1 MADREAL
8 YQILDYI
15 LNKATSDE
23 LGVIAEALKRRT
35 SQHRGL
41 GGIDPRGMAERMAK
55 NVKEQLGKLGDIGE
69 IARKM
74 VTDMI
79 REKEPGISD
88 RDLEVLLDTWL
99 PGTRSDARSRG
110 EPSAPDAAAAGA
122 TSADTTSPAGLA
134 PDVLVTMVS
143 QFVAGSQGT
152 LSEQEQRELPKGWR
166 EQYWESFPHPV
177 RELINEHLHGRLGE
191 VEFWQHL
198 VKSLEL

>member
-15 LNKATSDE
+15 LNTATSDE
-23 LGVIAEALKRRT
+23 LAVIAEALKRRA
-35 SQHRGL
+35 SERRSL
-41 GGIDPRGMAERMAK
+41 GGIDPRGMAESMAR

-99 PGTRSDARSRG
+99 PGTRS
-110 EPSAPDAAAAGA
+110 GA
-122 TSADTTSPAGLA
+122 SPAPEHSREDSGVVP
-134 PDVLVTMVS
+134 PDVLITMVS
-143 QFVAGSQGT
+143 QFVAEAQGT
-152 LSEQEQRELPKGWR
+152 LSEEDRRELPRGWR
-166 EQYWESFPHPV
+166 EQYWESFPRPV
-177 RELINEHLHGRLGE
+177 RALIDEHLHGRLGE
-191 VEFWQHL
+191 VEFWRRL
-198 VKSLEL
+198 VTSLNL